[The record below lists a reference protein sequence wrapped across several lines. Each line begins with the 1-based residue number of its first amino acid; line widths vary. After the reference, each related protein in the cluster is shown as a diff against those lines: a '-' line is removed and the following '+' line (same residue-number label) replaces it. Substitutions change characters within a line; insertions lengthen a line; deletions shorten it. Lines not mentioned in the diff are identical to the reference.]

1 MKIVTPQCLII
12 MHGCHGMQ
20 VWKLPESKAW
30 SPDEWL
36 VAKGHQVEE
45 AAATPAAE
53 PTPSVK
59 LEGTTRRGSLI
70 RQSSAPTP
78 AAQEAAQAK
87 AGGKA
92 AGGFHAAAVLPI
104 LMLLYL
110 WQCSWQTH
118 QCLVQLLS
126 RPKPF
131 GSDRQV

>member
-1 MKIVTPQCLII
+1 MKLVTPQCLII

-45 AAATPAAE
+45 AGGTPAAE

-78 AAQEAAQAK
+78 AAQETAQAK

-92 AGGFHAAAVLPI
+92 AGTLHVAS
-104 LMLLYL
+104 
-110 WQCSWQTH
+110 QCCQN
-118 QCLVQLLS
+118 
-126 RPKPF
+126 
-131 GSDRQV
+131 

>member
-1 MKIVTPQCLII
+1 
-12 MHGCHGMQ
+12 MHETCDTAVSDYNAWPHETQ

-30 SPDEWL
+30 GPDEWL

-45 AAATPAAE
+45 AGATPAAE

-87 AGGKA
+87 AGSKP
-92 AGGFHAAAVLPI
+92 AGAFHAAAVVPTLV
-104 LMLLYL
+104 LLHL
-110 WQCSWQTH
+110 
-118 QCLVQLLS
+118 
-126 RPKPF
+126 R
-131 GSDRQV
+131 